1 MDLVDIFGFDFVRWV
16 GFEFEIDF
24 LDNFYL
30 WVAQFLDTQT
40 SILMTQNSNK
50 NSIQQAMKE
59 SLTHMLKIEDNQRN

>member
-1 MDLVDIFGFDFVRWV
+1 MEEMLSLNIKLKKKKKKRCKT
-16 GFEFEIDF
+16 
-24 LDNFYL
+24 N
-30 WVAQFLDTQT
+30 AQFLNTQT